1 MAVLR
6 AGELPVWA
14 ARRPVQPG
22 LGRVQ
27 HSYVSCERLFAIK
40 TFISSDFTYGY
51 LVMQLCFGGTVIVM

>member
-1 MAVLR
+1 M
-6 AGELPVWA
+6 WA